1 MKKKLCWGLGSC
13 WGQSEMACCNVTEN
27 QLGHLLWR
35 GWHPWAANPCALSQM
50 WRWYRPT
57 ALSARQGT
65 RLQGDGVIVFSA
77 ELMGLE
83 TQRRGQGKATI
94 GRKGRRSPGHLQSS
108 IGPRPIIRGIKQLP
122 SPWFEPGPAV
132 TQYPAHWLRAVPSYF
147 SMER

>member
-13 WGQSEMACCNVTEN
+13 WGQSEMVCCNVTEN

-35 GWHPWAANPCALSQM
+35 GWHPWAANPCAFITDVEMVSPNCLE
-50 WRWYRPT
+50 
-57 ALSARQGT
+57 QGT
-65 RLQGDGVIVFSA
+65 RLQGDGMIVFSA

-94 GRKGRRSPGHLQSS
+94 GRKGCRSPGHLQSS

-132 TQYPAHWLRAVPSYF
+132 TQ
-147 SMER
+147 